1 MSSFFQPPQNPSL
14 LVELEIENSNLSAN
28 NSVLPQPTGIAV
40 TYIAMYENPASKL
53 DKVQEIYD
61 LLGQINSKK
70 QQIANICNVAFAST
84 DPTCILESNEKSL
97 FGEGVILDFE
107 IISANSGGINGTYSN
122 AIANGGSGN
131 GATFNVVVQN
141 SNITSVSVSNA
152 GDKYV
157 SGDVLT
163 IKGTDIGLPED
174 GSDFDL
180 ILEVTGT
187 DEDELVFSET
197 GKTFRTVGVFPAS
210 TFTPVAFG
218 TIRRDDIRVV
228 FYPAL
233 ENQSFIPE
241 NDNTAEGLIFPH
253 ITSGST
259 NSEYRGKGRA
269 TILSANSSFNDGAID
284 YRIRDDAGNWS
295 ADGIKRGSGWSGGDN
310 ILGRF
315 YKLKGD
321 CEGRR
326 SQINTLKSEIAA
338 LRAQINGLLPQS
350 QVELL
355 SAINTLKSK
364 KHGYQLQSW
373 SYRRN
378 QKVNNDRI
386 AANNTLIDLINDPD
400 YSDIF
405 E

>member
-1 MSSFFQPPQNPSL
+1 MTLSENSKFILEQL
-14 LVELEIENSNLSAN
+14 ELENSGLSQTN
-28 NSVLPQPTGIAV
+28 EVLPDSKNEAII
-40 TYIAMYENPASKL
+40 YINVYENPASKL

-70 QQIANICNVAFAST
+70 QEIVTLCNVAFAST
-84 DPTCILESNEKSL
+84 DPTCILDSNEKSL
-97 FGEGVILDFE
+97 FGNGEILDFE
-107 IISANSGGINGTYSN
+107 IISANSGGIDGTYSD
-122 AIANGGSGN
+122 AAANGGSGN
-131 GATFNVVVQN
+131 GATFNVVVEDD
-141 SNITSVSVSNA
+141 NITSVSISNA

-157 SGDVLT
+157 SGDVLN
-163 IKGTDIGLPED
+163 INGTDIGLPED

-218 TIRRDDIRVV
+218 TIRKDNIRVV

-233 ENQSFIPE
+233 ENQTSLPQS
-241 NDNTAEGLIFPH
+241 NNTAEGLIFPH

-284 YRIRDDAGNWS
+284 YRIRDDAGNWG
-295 ADGIKRGSGWSGGDN
+295 ADGLKKGSGWSGGDN

-338 LRAQINGLLPQS
+338 LRAQINDLLPPIT
-350 QVELL
+350 LL
-355 SAINTLKSK
+355 KDK
-364 KHGYQLQSW
+364 KHGYQLRSW
-373 SYRRN
+373 SYRRS
-378 QKVNNDRI
+378 QRVNNDTI
-386 AANNTLIDLINDPD
+386 EANNTLIDIINDSD

>member
-1 MSSFFQPPQNPSL
+1 MSSFFPPPQNPSL
-14 LVELEIENSNLSAN
+14 LVELEIENSNLSVN

-70 QQIANICNVAFAST
+70 QEIADLCNVAFAST
-84 DPTCILESNEKSL
+84 DPTCILDSNEKSL
-97 FGEGVILDFE
+97 FGDGVILDFE
-107 IISANSGGINGTYSN
+107 IISANSGGINGTYSDV
-122 AIANGGSGN
+122 AANGGSGN
-131 GATFNVVVQN
+131 GATFNVVVEDD
-141 SNITSVSVSNA
+141 NITSVSISNA

-157 SGDVLT
+157 SGDVLN
-163 IKGTDIGLPED
+163 INGTDIGLPED

-218 TIRRDDIRVV
+218 TIRKDNIRVV

-233 ENQSFIPE
+233 EDQSSIPQS
-241 NDNTAEGLIFPH
+241 DNTAEGLIFPH

-259 NSEYRGKGRA
+259 NSEYRGKGKA
-269 TILSANSSFNDGAID
+269 TILSANSSYNDGAID

-321 CEGRR
+321 CGGRR

-350 QVELL
+350 QMELL

-386 AANNTLIDLINDPD
+386 AANNALIDIINDPNND
-400 YSDIF
+400 NIF

>member
-1 MSSFFQPPQNPSL
+1 MALSKNSKFILEQL
-14 LVELEIENSNLSAN
+14 ELENSGLVQTND
-28 NSVLPQPTGIAV
+28 VLPDRKNEAV
-40 TYIAMYENPASKL
+40 DFIDVYEDPASKL
-53 DKVQEIYD
+53 DKVQEMYD

-70 QQIANICNVAFAST
+70 QQIVTLCNQAFNDANCT
-84 DPTCILESNEKSL
+84 LDSNEKSL
-97 FGEGVILDFE
+97 FGDGVILDFE
-107 IISANSGGINGTYSN
+107 IISANSGGINGTYSDV
-122 AIANGGSGN
+122 AANGGSGN

-141 SNITSVSVSNA
+141 NNITSVSISNA

-157 SGDVLT
+157 SGDVLN

-180 ILEVTGT
+180 ILEVTET

-197 GKTFRTVGVFPAS
+197 GKTFRTVVGVFPAPS
-210 TFTPVAFG
+210 TFIPVAFG
-218 TIRRDDIRVV
+218 VIRRDDIRVV
-228 FYPAL
+228 FYPEL
-233 ENQSFIPE
+233 ENQSSLPQT
-241 NDNTAEGLIFPH
+241 NNTAEGLIFPR

-284 YRIRDDAGNWS
+284 YRIRDDAGNWD
-295 ADGIKRGSGWSGGDN
+295 ADGLKRGSGWSGGDN

-315 YKLKGD
+315 YRIKGP

-326 SQINTLKSEIAA
+326 SQINTLKSEIAV

-355 SAINTLKSK
+355 SAINSLKDK

-373 SYRRN
+373 SYRRS
-378 QKVNNDRI
+378 QRVNNDTI
-386 AANNTLIDLINDPD
+386 SSNNDLKNSINDPNNNN
-400 YSDIF
+400 IF
-405 E
+405 G